1 MQTILAKNSLHA
13 DCFHADSFVVWR
25 WRARCPLRQQNPCP
39 AHLQKKSKSQSDWTR
54 LTCCSRHFFF
64 ENSKK
69 KGALP
74 FFNAPSQFKG
84 NLATKKTFFLLSSG
98 KKRFAPSKFS
108 GFGALLGATL
118 RAFARVAGQAAG
130 RPPCKIRKDQMGAP
144 FPQMAICG
152 VFFFRKENK
161 SRLRRQ
167 NAVFFGKSNNF
178 PKKNVNFKRRK
189 EAFLRKSP

>member
-39 AHLQKKSKSQSDWTR
+39 AHLQKKSESQSDWTR
-54 LTCCSRHFFF
+54 LTCCSRQFFF

-74 FFNAPSQFKG
+74 FFNAPLQFKG

-130 RPPCKIRKDQMGAP
+130 RPPCKIRKEQMRGP
-144 FPQMAICG
+144 LRQMATLR
-152 VFFFRKENK
+152 VFFFSQGEQVA
-161 SRLRRQ
+161 S
-167 NAVFFGKSNNF
+167 ATS
-178 PKKNVNFKRRK
+178 KRR
-189 EAFLRKSP
+189 FFRKIK